1 MKLQKVSAILGLTV
15 CLIGTQIPGNY
26 AANVAQ
32 AAQEEPEGISQG
44 DSGVLD
50 ESQDMPVWPDEGSTA
65 GKTTSGQTEGNE
77 GSGSGTEGNEGSG
90 SGVEENEG
98 SGTGTEENEGSGAGT
113 GEIPGQDTRPEK
125 PDAGVEPGGG
135 AGTEVP
141 GQAPSGSGNIK
152 VQPRINGGGKGI
164 ANYRP
169 SAKFTDYREKIK

>member
-77 GSGSGTEGNEGSG
+77 GKE
-90 SGVEENEG
+90 
-98 SGTGTEENEGSGAGT
+98 AA
-113 GEIPGQDTRPEK
+113 PGRGRYL
-125 PDAGVEPGGG
+125 A
-135 AGTEVP
+135 
-141 GQAPSGSGNIK
+141 
-152 VQPRINGGGKGI
+152 RIRDQKS
-164 ANYRP
+164 RMQ
-169 SAKFTDYREKIK
+169 E

>member
-50 ESQDMPVWPDEGSTA
+50 ESQDMPVWPDVGSTA

-90 SGVEENEG
+90 SGVEENDG
-98 SGTGTEENEGSGAGT
+98 SGTGT
-113 GEIPGQDTRPEK
+113 
-125 PDAGVEPGGG
+125 
-135 AGTEVP
+135 
-141 GQAPSGSGNIK
+141 
-152 VQPRINGGGKGI
+152 
-164 ANYRP
+164 
-169 SAKFTDYREKIK
+169 